1 MKKTLFYSG
10 IDMVLCFMYGDR
22 LRLCTEHVL
31 NSISHMENLGV
42 KRDKQQKDQ
51 LCRYP
56 EKYQN

>member
-1 MKKTLFYSG
+1 
-10 IDMVLCFMYGDR
+10 MVLCFMYGDR